1 MTERE
6 KNKTKEIES
15 NINSDLKNQILNICE
30 PMCLKI
36 SRDKP
41 KNIVQHM
48 LKFLRNNYNYSSSL
62 LHNDQ
67 KKELSQLKKD
77 LKFFHEQEENF
88 FFMETYH
95 KLRKEGK
102 SPDKKNKAYLKQR
115 QRLPPDELIPS
126 DDEDYNDP
134 DEIDTRLDDIN
145 YIKENANQEIRPDY
159 FEINSPNE
167 KKDIVKNE
175 KSEDVFELLKINL
188 IKSPLFSELPF
199 DILKKCID
207 AMTKDNYKAM
217 SEIVKQGDYSD
228 NFYFVL
234 DGELECRMGFTKIKK
249 EGNRTKVEK
258 FDPKLVKV
266 YYSGDYFCEL
276 NLLYH
281 MPIRASIKAITDTTL
296 LILDRKTYKQ
306 ILNSSFIE
314 KTNNRIELFKKMPIF
329 ETLLDEEF
337 EKLSKIYKEK
347 IYYKGETI
355 IKENEYMNVL
365 MIIEEGKCTGYK
377 MFEKG
382 KIPKKIR
389 EYKEEDFIGKAALLK
404 EELSEETI
412 KTTSNIVK
420 LICFDR
426 QTIKNVFGS
435 FEQILMRD
443 VEVYEK
449 YFPPIPEYSEQDIMK
464 DTKSQI
470 LSVEGDNIPQNSTK
484 NLFIEESTKRI
495 NKIDKNDNLNNIN
508 NNNIQSRNTEKQSIK
523 PEKINSLSYGIDE
536 ISKRASKE
544 KEEMY
549 ESEIKRLKEEV
560 SLLKNKLSNRT
571 YPELN
576 HDNFNENENVNLS
589 NLKYKEK
596 EIEQNKSEKEII
608 SSEINNIMI
617 SNQVNNDNIINNE
630 NNVNNEEINNNFI
643 NNKLSENIN
652 ISQNNQ
658 NDYNEEKISNK
669 EEFIKNLVNFENNN
683 NEVNKS
689 NNELQEKL
697 KKEEIEKNA
706 AELENVNRENYESNN
721 FTNNI
726 NVEIGE
732 KIEDKN
738 IINNNTNNNNNNSN
752 SLNNSKKNEKIN
764 NSQTSFKENRVMNIN
779 KFKNLK
785 NLNID
790 DMNSSIHKRSVAN
803 KSIKNFDEFQIDS
816 NNSIKNKKINSEKN
830 INKVDSKRYN

>member
-1 MTERE
+1 
-6 KNKTKEIES
+6 
-15 NINSDLKNQILNICE
+15 
-30 PMCLKI
+30 
-36 SRDKP
+36 
-41 KNIVQHM
+41 
-48 LKFLRNNYNYSSSL
+48 
-62 LHNDQ
+62 
-67 KKELSQLKKD
+67 
-77 LKFFHEQEENF
+77 
-88 FFMETYH
+88 
-95 KLRKEGK
+95 
-102 SPDKKNKAYLKQR
+102 
-115 QRLPPDELIPS
+115 
-126 DDEDYNDP
+126 
-134 DEIDTRLDDIN
+134 
-145 YIKENANQEIRPDY
+145 
-159 FEINSPNE
+159 
-167 KKDIVKNE
+167 
-175 KSEDVFELLKINL
+175 
-188 IKSPLFSELPF
+188 
-199 DILKKCID
+199 
-207 AMTKDNYKAM
+207 
-217 SEIVKQGDYSD
+217 
-228 NFYFVL
+228 
-234 DGELECRMGFTKIKK
+234 MGFTKIKK

-266 YYSGDYFCEL
+266 YYPGDYFCEL

-426 QTIKNVFGS
+426 QTIKNIFGS

-576 HDNFNENENVNLS
+576 NDNFNENENVNLS

-596 EIEQNKSEKEII
+596 EIKQDKSEKEIFT
-608 SSEINNIMI
+608 SEINNNMMN
-617 SNQVNNDNIINNE
+617 NQINNDNII

-643 NNKLSENIN
+643 K
-652 ISQNNQ
+652 
-658 NDYNEEKISNK
+658 
-669 EEFIKNLVNFENNN
+669 
-683 NEVNKS
+683 
-689 NNELQEKL
+689 
-697 KKEEIEKNA
+697 
-706 AELENVNRENYESNN
+706 
-721 FTNNI
+721 
-726 NVEIGE
+726 
-732 KIEDKN
+732 
-738 IINNNTNNNNNNSN
+738 
-752 SLNNSKKNEKIN
+752 
-764 NSQTSFKENRVMNIN
+764 
-779 KFKNLK
+779 
-785 NLNID
+785 
-790 DMNSSIHKRSVAN
+790 
-803 KSIKNFDEFQIDS
+803 
-816 NNSIKNKKINSEKN
+816 
-830 INKVDSKRYN
+830 